1 MGVIHKTRG
10 KSLFGQVEAMTEGR
24 SRKQTALTTAQ
35 VKALYTTPLELVPA
49 PGADKIVSV
58 YEILAEYVFT
68 TTAYTGSNALEFRY
82 TSSSGAKVTADIN
95 ASFLLSA
102 SGTNYAAVKGI
113 VTQQT
118 PVANA
123 PIVVNVPTADP
134 AQGLGPLTI
143 TVIYD
148 IIRP

>member
-1 MGVIHKTRG
+1 MGVINKTRG
-10 KSLFGQVEAMTEGR
+10 KSLFGQVEALTEGR
-24 SRKQTALTTAQ
+24 NRKQRVLTTAE

-58 YEILAEYVFT
+58 YEILAEYVFL

-82 TSSSGAKVTADIN
+82 TSSSGAKVSADIN

-102 SGTNYAAVKGI
+102 SGTNYASVKGV

-118 PVANA
+118 PVVNA
-123 PIVVNVPTADP
+123 PIVIGVPSADP
-134 AQGLGPLTI
+134 AQGLGALTI
-143 TVIYD
+143 TVVYD
-148 IIRP
+148 VIRP